1 MKDGTVLSVHRQP
14 IAMDRFMMY
23 NIDEASAMGLKR
35 AFVLIQENR
44 FQQLHSII
52 LLQADSEEIKVR
64 V

>member
-1 MKDGTVLSVHRQP
+1 
-14 IAMDRFMMY
+14 MMY